1 MMDERSVLEKIKESA
16 RDLEVP
22 DALKPEQI
30 QKQLEN
36 TAGIKKRRR
45 RHRSLAAAA
54 CLCLCFGLGS
64 MAYRNHVSSQVKSGV
79 DEYETGMK
87 TGQNEPELEKHTD
100 SAGMEEAAGDHDTGD
115 SGSSQAAEPVKE
127 APLKKI
133 GKMYTLA
140 SDYGEVY
147 DVLKKSEVHG
157 QVIKY
162 EQKESAKAAADF
174 EAERG
179 TDFAGNMSMDAADD
193 AAAAENTREF
203 SSTNLQVE
211 GVDESDIVKT
221 DGSYIYVVQESGIQ
235 ILDIRGGMPRKAAV
249 IEPDMDADADSI
261 CEMYVAD
268 HRLTVILQAEQTELE
283 VQEDAGQAEQ
293 TEPGVQEDA
302 GQAEQEVREDAR
314 PAEETGGKE
323 LVTNM
328 EHTQEQESMRNGD
341 GQGDAAG
348 DEAARKTAYDIA
360 AADVQYIHAEAVTK
374 VVSYDITDPQKPVL
388 QNVSSQDGWYQ
399 TSRKI
404 GNRLYLFTNKMLRL
418 AENLARTEALK
429 EESLSSWLPR
439 VDGKYISADCIYL
452 PKEGNDGLIMASL
465 DLADHKVLDTKMLV
479 NSSAQLYVSQNSV
492 YLYYTDYANQA
503 VRTRLARFEL
513 ETDGGIRAIG
523 AKTLKGAIEDTFA
536 IHEREGCLQVLTSIT
551 SSDPWENRVY
561 VLDENLKT
569 VGRLTGLAKGERIY
583 SARFVGSIGYF
594 VTYRNTDPLFTVDFA
609 DPENPKVIGELK
621 VTGFSEY
628 LHFWGSD
635 RLLGIGQ
642 ETDPDSGEVT
652 GVKLSMFDIS
662 DPAKVTEEAKFVMED
677 AQNCEAMY
685 DYKSVLADLDKNII
699 VLITESYQNEYKEDF
714 RVFSYVNGEFVSRTV
729 RPLAAGNKDYEESRW
744 RSLFAGDMLYL
755 VSEKKTITFDMKQG
769 WKEIGKLV
777 YAR

>member
-1 MMDERSVLEKIKESA
+1 MMDERSILEKIEESA

-36 TAGIKKRRR
+36 AGGIKKRRR
-45 RHRSLAAAA
+45 WHRSLAAAA

-64 MAYRNHVSSQVKSGV
+64 MAYRNYISSQVKTGM
-79 DEYETGMK
+79 DEYKAGMQ
-87 TGQNEPELEKHTD
+87 TGQNKSELEKHTD
-100 SAGMEEAAGDHDTGD
+100 SAGIAEEAGDYETGD
-115 SGSSQAAEPVKE
+115 SGSSQAAETVKE

-157 QVIKY
+157 QGIKY
-162 EQKESAKAAADF
+162 EQKESAKTAADL

-179 TDFAGNMSMDAADD
+179 ADFAGNMSMGVADD

-235 ILDIRGGMPRKAAV
+235 ILDIRGGMPKKAAV

-268 HRLTVILQAEQTELE
+268 HRLTVILQAEQTDLE
-283 VQEDAGQAEQ
+283 VQEDAGPAEQAEI
-293 TEPGVQEDA
+293 EVQK
-302 GQAEQEVREDAR
+302 DAR

-328 EHTQEQESMRNGD
+328 EHTQEQESMQDGD
-341 GQGDAAG
+341 GRGDAAG
-348 DEAARKTAYDIA
+348 DEAARKLAYDIA
-360 AADVQYIHAEAVTK
+360 AADVQYIHTEAVTK

-388 QNVSSQDGWYQ
+388 QNVASQDGWYQ

-404 GNRLYLFTNKMLRL
+404 GDRLYLFTNKVLRL

-429 EESLSSWLPR
+429 EEALSSWLPR

-452 PKEGNDGLIMASL
+452 PKEGNDALIMASV

-479 NSSAQLYVSQNSV
+479 NSSAQLYVSRNSV
-492 YLYYTDYANQA
+492 YLYYTDYANHE

-513 ETDGGIRAIG
+513 EADGGIRAIG

-594 VTYRNTDPLFTVDFA
+594 VTYRNTDPLFTVDFE

-635 RLLGIGQ
+635 RMLGIGQ

-652 GVKLSMFDIS
+652 GVKLSMFNIS
-662 DPAKVTEEAKFVMED
+662 DPAKVTEEAKFVMKD

-755 VSEKKTITFDMKQG
+755 VSEKKTITFDMKQD
-769 WKEIGKLV
+769 WKEMGKLV